1 MQSDQSFP
9 RTFSLKKKNLFIKCW
24 KEGKKLKGKY
34 ITVYVLE
41 NKENFLFRVGV
52 VISKKVV
59 KKAVERNLW
68 RRRVKEILRREFD
81 KDKLAG
87 YDFVINFNKRCIP
100 PGFWEL
106 REDLVSLRERIYGSK
121 KTRYSNS

>member
-1 MQSDQSFP
+1 M
-9 RTFSLKKKNLFIKCW
+9 
-24 KEGKKLKGKY
+24 
-34 ITVYVLE
+34 E